1 MHKIVEELCLEK
13 QKQTVLKIKISINLL
28 FIIISLTGDFLMR
41 WTAEILAQN
50 IKGPNPARETFYFHP
65 VKSLENVEVFAS
77 FVPLYLGTLLVDEF
91 RVRNNIY
98 E

>member
-50 IKGPNPARETFYFHP
+50 IKGPNPARETFYFEP
-65 VKSLENVEVFAS
+65 VKSLENV
-77 FVPLYLGTLLVDEF
+77 
-91 RVRNNIY
+91 
-98 E
+98 